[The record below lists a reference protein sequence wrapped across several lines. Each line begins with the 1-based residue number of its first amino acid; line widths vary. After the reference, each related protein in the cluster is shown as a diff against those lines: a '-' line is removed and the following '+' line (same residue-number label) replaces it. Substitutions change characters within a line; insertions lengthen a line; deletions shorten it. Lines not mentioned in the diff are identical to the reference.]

1 MLRWQ
6 IDSVLKKMFL
16 LVENQKR
23 ILIKERVLRCKAEF
37 DSTKGFSHT
46 DTRIPETC
54 SSRFGCQSHSIS
66 AESAPSI
73 LLQSAHKEALL
84 RSCDGRSGAGVTDCV
99 PSNGLVYIEGYAQ
112 PVEVGTVMPDS
123 RVLCLDSLTSTTRYV
138 EVQSNVAKDATEDT
152 WIVITLSDESKFTVT
167 EDHPIGVGSRPDGAQ
182 SSVVSAKDL
191 VPDQHH
197 VQSLQLRHLSVQGLE
212 RIKGSDAAIPQKAT
226 LTVRQPDRYH
236 VLVRS
241 SKSNAFNLHAVGSA
255 DASTTRANVKHGFLD
270 FTTETE
276 EDGEGPVDK
285 SLKRSN
291 SAPASLLFHHCSTVQ
306 QSNKQK
312 KILHAKAWPVYEQWQ
327 NLWKEHGRC
336 PTDPVT
342 PRLDQSKS
350 DFQRDFD
357 RWVTKL
363 KAPIPDT
370 RRHIRL

>member
-84 RSCDGRSGAGVTDCV
+84 RSCDGRSGAGVADCV
-99 PSNGLVYIEGYAQ
+99 PSNDLVYIEGYAQ

-167 EDHPIGVGSRPDGAQ
+167 EDHPIGVGSRPDEAQ
-182 SSVVSAKDL
+182 RDIVSAKDL
-191 VPDQHH
+191 IPGQHH
-197 VQSLQLRHLSVQGLE
+197 VGSLQLKHLSVQGLE

-276 EDGEGPVDK
+276 EDDNGPVDK
-285 SLKRSN
+285 SLRRSI
-291 SAPASLLFHHCSTVQ
+291 SAPASFRCRSTAQ
-306 QSNKQK
+306 PNNKQR

-327 NLWKEHGRC
+327 TLWQEHGRC

-342 PRLDQSKS
+342 PRPDQSKS
-350 DFQRDFD
+350 DFQRDYN
-357 RWVTKL
+357 RWIQKL
-363 KAPIPDT
+363 KEPIPHT
-370 RRHIRL
+370 RRHTCL